1 VNVPRECPKCKNK
14 FVKTDGCNKMTCSCG
29 AKICYICRVII
40 DDYTHFD
47 QTAHH
52 RGTVPANGLC
62 PLYSNNNELHVQNV
76 IAAGEKAKQELS
88 KKGVN
93 LKHDPTKVAP
103 QATAAGAANPLNAE
117 YYAHLQVPYV
127 RIHRPPPIPQAA
139 HIAQAAHV
147 QMQGFLQAFWQVP
160 PQAPQII
167 QPAQFN
173 FPQAGIAQNGVR
185 GNDERMLLFNV
196 GDILQEGARNAA
208 AHVQAQR
215 QRADAQQIRAAAQ
228 VQRAAAQ
235 VQRAAAQQLRA
246 AARAQVQ
253 RAAVQVQ
260 VQRVAAQVQRAAA
273 QELRVA
279 AQEQRAAAQAQRA
292 VAQAQ
297 RAAAQVPRATAKQ
310 RR

>member
-1 VNVPRECPKCKNK
+1 
-14 FVKTDGCNKMTCSCG
+14 
-29 AKICYICRVII
+29 
-40 DDYTHFD
+40 
-47 QTAHH
+47 
-52 RGTVPANGLC
+52 
-62 PLYSNNNELHVQNV
+62 VQNV

-139 HIAQAAHV
+139 HIAQAQAAQF
-147 QMQGFLQAFWQVP
+147 QMQGFHQAFWQVP

-173 FPQAGIAQNGVR
+173 FPQVVIAQNGVR
-185 GNDERMLLFNV
+185 GNDELMLHFNV
-196 GDILQEGARNAA
+196 AVDNLQAGAHHAA

-215 QRADAQQIRAAAQ
+215 QRAAAQ
-228 VQRAAAQ
+228 VQ
-235 VQRAAAQQLRA
+235 RA

-273 QELRVA
+273 QELRVD
-279 AQEQRAAAQAQRA
+279 AQEQRAVAQAQRA
-292 VAQAQ
+292 VAQAQRAVAQVQ

>member
-1 VNVPRECPKCKNK
+1 
-14 FVKTDGCNKMTCSCG
+14 MTCSCG

-139 HIAQAAHV
+139 HIAQAQAAHV

-215 QRADAQQIRAAAQ
+215 QRA
-228 VQRAAAQ
+228 
-235 VQRAAAQQLRA
+235 AAQQLRA

-279 AQEQRAAAQAQRA
+279 AQEQRA

>member
-139 HIAQAAHV
+139 HIAQA
-147 QMQGFLQAFWQVP
+147 QMQGFIQAFWQVP

-173 FPQAGIAQNGVR
+173 FPQVGIAQNGVR
-185 GNDERMLLFNV
+185 VNDELMLHFNV
-196 GDILQEGARNAA
+196 AVDNLQAGAHHAA

-215 QRADAQQIRAAAQ
+215 QRA
-228 VQRAAAQ
+228 
-235 VQRAAAQQLRA
+235 AAQQLRA
-246 AARAQVQ
+246 AAQAQRAAARAQFQVQVQ